1 MSSSSPRCI
10 SQPNTQP
17 RALRGAESL
26 RKTVGLI
33 GCGAIGTVLAEAI
46 ARKLVVCDEL
56 IVYDFDMA
64 KAEQLKKALKFPV
77 TIVASFD
84 ELVRRK
90 PTVIVEA
97 ASQQAAK
104 EYVPKIVAK
113 GIKLIVMSTGA
124 LLDLDVDMSRVHVP
138 SGAIGGLDAIAS
150 AALAGIDEVVLTSRK
165 NPKAFGRSNTEA
177 ETVYEG
183 VAEEAAKRF
192 PREMNVAATLALTV
206 KPAKVKVKVIS
217 DPSVSRNTHEIQ
229 VKWRFGEM
237 QLRFANEP
245 HPENPHTSAL
255 AAWSAIKLLQTL
267 LL

>member
-1 MSSSSPRCI
+1 M
-10 SQPNTQP
+10 
-17 RALRGAESL
+17 
-26 RKTVGLI
+26 KTVGLI

-46 ARKLVVCDEL
+46 ARRLVVCDEL

-64 KAEQLKKALKFPV
+64 KAKQLKKALKFPV

-84 ELVRRK
+84 ELLKRK

-104 EYVPKIVAK
+104 DYVGKIVAE
-113 GIKLIVMSTGA
+113 GIELIVLSTGA
-124 LLDLDVDMSRVHVP
+124 LLDLNVDMSRVHVP

-165 NPKAFGRSNTEA
+165 NPRAFGRNNTQA

-183 VAEEAAKRF
+183 VAEEAARRF

-206 KPAKVKVKVIS
+206 KPAKVKVQVIS
-217 DPSVSRNTHEIQ
+217 DPNVQRNTHEIKL
-229 VKWRFGEM
+229 KWKFGEM
-237 QLRFANEP
+237 NLRFANDP

-267 LL
+267 LK

>member
-1 MSSSSPRCI
+1 M
-10 SQPNTQP
+10 
-17 RALRGAESL
+17 
-26 RKTVGLI
+26 I

-46 ARKLVVCDEL
+46 ARRLVVCDEL
-56 IVYDFDMA
+56 LVYDFDMA

-84 ELVRRK
+84 ELLKRK

-104 EYVPKIVAK
+104 DYVGKIVAE
-113 GIKLIVMSTGA
+113 GIELIVLSTGA
-124 LLDLDVDMSRVHVP
+124 LLDLNVDMNRVHVP
-138 SGAIGGLDAIAS
+138 SGAIGGLDAISS
-150 AALAGIDEVVLTSRK
+150 AALAGIEEVILTSRK
-165 NPKAFGRSNTEA
+165 NPRAFGRNNTQA

-183 VAEEAAKRF
+183 VAEEAARRF

-206 KPAKVKVKVIS
+206 KPAKVKVQVIS
-217 DPSVSRNTHEIQ
+217 DPNVQRNTHEIKL
-229 VKWRFGEM
+229 KWKFGEM
-237 QLRFANEP
+237 NLRFANDP

-267 LL
+267 LK